1 MLVIVR
7 CCDGDEERYDAIARP
22 AITPLAKEQEAMV
35 LLAKEQEVMA
45 CQVLEAL
52 AMVVTLEGEVNPCR
66 LSSFYPAPLLHLKLG
81 GK

>member
-1 MLVIVR
+1 MAPLV
-7 CCDGDEERYDAIARP
+7 
-22 AITPLAKEQEAMV
+22 KEQEVMA

-45 CQVLEAL
+45 CQVLAAL
-52 AMVVTLEGEVNPCR
+52 AMVVTPEGEVNPCR